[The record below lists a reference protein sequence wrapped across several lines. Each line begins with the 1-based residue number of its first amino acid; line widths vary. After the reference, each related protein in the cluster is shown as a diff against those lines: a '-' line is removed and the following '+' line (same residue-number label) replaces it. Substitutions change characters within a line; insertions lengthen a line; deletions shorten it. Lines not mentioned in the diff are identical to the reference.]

1 MTATEKQINTL
12 VDHAKK
18 HGLDHHHS
26 YYAMGAD
33 EQIQGARY
41 HPCFGALRRYARD
54 GIKDGVSMPGD
65 LTSYRFPAQPIAIVI
80 GGLQQGFEY
89 ISHEESPWRSAFKD
103 TVFDKHGK
111 TDFLILHDT
120 SKTDPTV
127 FVNGLMWI
135 RDHSSPL
142 FNGYLKELP
151 VGMAMAVSVMG
162 YSPYGFVDTYNFNT
176 RSLFK
181 YLKYGTPPKIS
192 GVADT
197 FFEGGVYNRSKMP
210 FLFSKFGETLEQIP
224 ANSMKRETTLLGV
237 TDWGDSIFSVI
248 TNKEYQK
255 VDKAGKKAM
264 LIEKWENA

>member
-26 YYAMGAD
+26 YYAMGAN
-33 EQIQGARY
+33 EQIQGASY

-80 GGLQQGFEY
+80 GGLKPGFEY
-89 ISHEESPWRSAFKD
+89 ISHEESPWKSAFKD
-103 TVFDKHGK
+103 TVFDKHGQ
-111 TDFLILHDT
+111 TNFLILHDT

-127 FVNGLMWI
+127 FINGLMWI
-135 RDHSSPL
+135 RDHSSTL

-151 VGMAMAVSVMG
+151 IGLAMTLSVLG
-162 YSPYGFVDTYNFNT
+162 YSTYNFGDAYNFNT

-181 YLKYGTPPKIS
+181 HLKYGTPPKIS
-192 GVADT
+192 GLADT
-197 FFEGGVYNRSKMP
+197 FFEGGVYHRTNMSLM
-210 FLFSKFGETLEQIP
+210 FSKLGEAIEQFP
-224 ANSMKRETTLLGV
+224 VDSMKRERTAV
-237 TDWGDSIFSVI
+237 SITDWGNCLYPLVI
-248 TNKEYQK
+248 NKEFQK
-255 VDKAGKKAM
+255 SDNTGKKAM
-264 LIEKWENA
+264 ILEKWENA